1 MKLNMDVTRQE
12 TLCAPG
18 SGTVRD
24 GGGSLYIIDFADEE
38 NGDIVSP
45 TDGIVTRIGD
55 SGNRISIR
63 TSSGISVS
71 VGIGGMHP
79 GRKNTAEGCHFYVRE
94 GDAVNAGQRLM
105 HAGLSK
111 IRRLGG
117 DAECVMTVD
126 KTDGLLSAVSGGASV
141 RAGVT
146 PLLRMNR
153 SDENLS
159 V

>member
-1 MKLNMDVTRQE
+1 MNMDVTRQE

-24 GGGSLYIIDFADEE
+24 GGGSFYIIDFADEE
-38 NGDIVSP
+38 NGDVVSP
-45 TDGIVTRIGD
+45 TDGIVTHVGD

-63 TSSGISVS
+63 TSSGIAVS

-79 GRKNTAEGCHFYVRE
+79 GRRNTAEGCHFYVRE

-126 KTDGLLSAVSGGASV
+126 RADGLFSAVSGGTAV
-141 RAGVT
+141 RAGTT
-146 PLLRMNR
+146 PILRITAA
-153 SDENLS
+153 E
-159 V
+159 